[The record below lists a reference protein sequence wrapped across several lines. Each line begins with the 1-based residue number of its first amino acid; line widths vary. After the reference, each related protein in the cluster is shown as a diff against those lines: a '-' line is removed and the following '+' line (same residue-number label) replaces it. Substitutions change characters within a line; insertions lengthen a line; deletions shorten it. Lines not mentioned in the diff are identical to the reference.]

1 MVGDISPIDYC
12 NMVGDI
18 KTMLLTQD
26 QSWER
31 EHAAKLQSGGDL
43 TWQAAF
49 PCSVIAFWDLLEAL
63 LFTKK
68 FSASIYNGLKAHR
81 SAADILESDELKTA
95 ITSIADAAK
104 AEQAEAATAAKTN
117 AEQQLPAKA
126 DEDVQH
132 DVTTPAFVAATAA
145 CPTASIDDLAHY
157 VEKAD
162 KIVKRSIQL
171 IGPPKDATLTH
182 VVEKTTVGKLVGG
195 DRLRQQAT
203 FEGDGGLGHEQ
214 QE

>member
-1 MVGDISPIDYC
+1 
-12 NMVGDI
+12 MVGDI
-18 KTMLLTQD
+18 KARLLTQVLEN
-26 QSWER
+26 QGWER
-31 EHAAKLQSGGDL
+31 KHIEETKATFATVKSHAAKLQSGGDL

-49 PCSVIAFWDLLEAL
+49 PRSLVAFWDLLEAL
-63 LFTKK
+63 LFTRK
-68 FSASIYNGLKAHR
+68 FSASIYNGIRAHR
-81 SAADILESDELKTA
+81 GAADILESDELKTA

-145 CPTASIDDLAHY
+145 CPT
-157 VEKAD
+157 D

-171 IGPPKDATLTH
+171 IEPPKDATLTH
-182 VVEKTTVGKLVGG
+182 VIEKTTVGKLVGG

>member
-18 KTMLLTQD
+18 KTMVLTQD

-49 PCSVIAFWDLLEAL
+49 PCSLIAFWDLLEAL

-126 DEDVQH
+126 DENVQH
-132 DVTTPAFVAATAA
+132 GVTTPAFVAATAA
-145 CPTASIDDLAHY
+145 CPT
-157 VEKAD
+157 D

-171 IGPPKDATLTH
+171 IEPPKDATLTH
-182 VVEKTTVGKLVGG
+182 VIEKTTVGKLVGG

>member
-18 KTMLLTQD
+18 KTMLLMQD

-49 PCSVIAFWDLLEAL
+49 PCSLIAFWDLLEAL

-132 DVTTPAFVAATAA
+132 GVTTPAFVAATAA
-145 CPTASIDDLAHY
+145 CPT
-157 VEKAD
+157 D

-171 IGPPKDATLTH
+171 IEPPKDATLTH
-182 VVEKTTVGKLVGG
+182 VIEKTTVGKLVGG

-203 FEGDGGLGHEQ
+203 FEGDGGFGHEQ

>member
-1 MVGDISPIDYC
+1 MVGE
-12 NMVGDI
+12 I
-18 KTMLLTQD
+18 KAKLLTQVLESHGWD
-26 QSWER
+26 RQHVEETKATFATVKS
-31 EHAAKLQSGGDL
+31 HAARMQSEGEFS
-43 TWQAAF
+43 WQAVF
-49 PCSVIAFWDLLEAL
+49 PCSLIAFWELLEAL
-63 LFTKK
+63 LFTKQ

-126 DEDVQH
+126 DENVQH
-132 DVTTPAFVAATAA
+132 GVTIPAFVAATAA
-145 CPTASIDDLAHY
+145 CPT
-157 VEKAD
+157 D

-171 IGPPKDATLTH
+171 IEPPKDATLTH
-182 VVEKTTVGKLVGG
+182 VIEKTTVGKLVGC

-203 FEGDGGLGHEQ
+203 FEGDGCLGHEQ